1 MLTYA
6 GVQLMA
12 YNIEL
17 LLLILVILE
26 DYNPDIAQVKEV

>member
-17 LLLILVILE
+17 LSLILVILE
-26 DYNPDIAQVKEV
+26 DYNPDIAQV